1 MLKST
6 SISRSF
12 APSRMNSATIDE
24 VRESHEGEGNSM
36 GRMPTI
42 FGARKMN
49 AESFCS
55 GHKIPVGSIL
65 GLPGQG

>member
-1 MLKST
+1 
-6 SISRSF
+6 
-12 APSRMNSATIDE
+12 MNSATIDE